1 MLPQWRIA
9 GRRQSL
15 TRLELRDI
23 VKKLKAKE
31 AGRAAYALTPGE
43 PRQRPNPVAHDF
55 WSDGQVGG
63 DVAVLPAYA
72 QLGLLSAAKAGLEVT
87 LWTYSKRVAKVPS
100 GVVVRDASRWVSYG
114 QAADDDD
121 DGDGG
126 DDCAT
131 GKQDVPLALELSV
144 LWSYQGK
151 SSPGANQIGRASC
164 RERV

>member
-1 MLPQWRIA
+1 MDDINQLRVEVRRAGMRPQWRIA
-9 GRRQSL
+9 GKKEREGLSL
-15 TRLELRDI
+15 AELRDI

-43 PRQRPNPVAHDF
+43 PRQRPNPVAHAF

-87 LWTYSKRVAKVPS
+87 LWTYSKRVANVPG
-100 GVVVRDASRWVSYG
+100 GVVVRDASRLVSHG

-121 DGDGG
+121 D
-126 DDCAT
+126 
-131 GKQDVPLALELSV
+131 
-144 LWSYQGK
+144 
-151 SSPGANQIGRASC
+151 
-164 RERV
+164 